1 MGLGLRW
8 DWVRAVGG
16 LRLGFG
22 RGSPISCSSSS
33 YYYYYYY
40 YSTLYYY
47 YVLSY
52 LLAVDE
58 DPAVEG
64 ARLVRLRGRV
74 RIRVRVRVRLRV
86 RVRVRG

>member
-1 MGLGLRW
+1 M
-8 DWVRAVGG
+8 
-16 LRLGFG
+16 
-22 RGSPISCSSSS
+22 
-33 YYYYYYY
+33 
-40 YSTLYYY
+40 
-47 YVLSY
+47 LSY

>member
-1 MGLGLRW
+1 MGWTGRLELGLGW
-8 DWVRAVGG
+8 GWAVGG

-22 RGSPISCSSSS
+22 RGSPISCSSS
-33 YYYYYYY
+33 YYYYYY

-64 ARLVRLRGRV
+64 ARLVRLRG
-74 RIRVRVRVRLRV
+74 
-86 RVRVRG
+86 